1 MTANLPNILTAS
13 RIAAIPV
20 LAALFFMEGAGA
32 RWVALAVFALAAVTD
47 YLDGRLARAHQW
59 QSKLGQFLDPVADKL
74 LVASVI
80 FLLAAFDR
88 IGDFAILMAL
98 IILCREILISGLRE
112 YLAQYAVEVPVSALA
127 KWKTA
132 IQMLAMAFLI
142 VGDAAPWVQAKL
154 LGEIG
159 LTAAAALTLITG
171 YGYLRG
177 TIGHMR
183 GRNGAGDD
191 RSGESEEDA
200 ERRPAT
206 RPG

>member
-20 LAALFFMEGAGA
+20 LTVLFFVEGDAA
-32 RWVALAVFALAAVTD
+32 RWAALAVFALAALTD
-47 YLDGRLARAHQW
+47 YLDGYLARARHW

-74 LVASVI
+74 LIASVI

-88 IGDFAILMAL
+88 ISGFAIVMAL
-98 IILCREILISGLRE
+98 IILCREFLISGLRE
-112 YLAQYAVEVPVSALA
+112 YLAQSAVEVPVSALA

-132 IQMLAMAFLI
+132 IQMLAMGFLI
-142 VGDAAPWVQAKL
+142 VGDAAPWAQARL

-159 LTAAAALTLITG
+159 LTVAAALTLITG

-177 TIGHMR
+177 AIGHMR
-183 GRNGAGDD
+183 SQGGPG
-191 RSGESEEDA
+191 SGEKSEA
-200 ERRPAT
+200 EEEPDPRPAT
-206 RPG
+206 RTG

>member
-20 LAALFFMEGAGA
+20 LTALFFVEGDTA
-32 RWVALAVFALAAVTD
+32 RWTALAVFALAALTD
-47 YLDGRLARAHQW
+47 YLDGYLARARHW

-74 LVASVI
+74 LIASVI

-88 IGDFAILMAL
+88 IGGFAILMAL

-112 YLAQYAVEVPVSALA
+112 YLAQSAVEVPVSALA

-132 IQMLAMAFLI
+132 IQMLAMGFLI
-142 VGDAAPWVQAKL
+142 VGDAAPWAQARL

-159 LTAAAALTLITG
+159 LTAAAVLTLVTG
-171 YGYLRG
+171 YAYLRG
-177 TIGHMR
+177 AIGHMR
-183 GRNGAGDD
+183 SQTG
-191 RSGESEEDA
+191 SGEESEA
-200 ERRPAT
+200 EEKPDPRPVT

>member
-13 RIAAIPV
+13 RVAAIPV
-20 LAALFFMEGAGA
+20 LAALFFVEGDGA
-32 RWVALAVFALAAVTD
+32 RWVALAVFFLAAVTD
-47 YLDGRLARAHQW
+47 YLDGYLARARHW
-59 QSKLGQFLDPVADKL
+59 QSKFGQFLDPVADKL
-74 LVASVI
+74 LIASVI

-88 IGDFAILMAL
+88 IGGFAIVMAL

-112 YLAQYAVEVPVSALA
+112 YLAQSSIEVPVSALA

-132 IQMLAMAFLI
+132 IQMLAMGFLI
-142 VGDAAPWVQAKL
+142 VGDAAPWAQARL

-159 LTAAAALTLITG
+159 LTAAAVLTLITG

-177 TIGHMR
+177 AIGHMR
-183 GRNGAGDD
+183 GQSEPGDED
-191 RSGESEEDA
+191 TAEEDPDP
-200 ERRPAT
+200 RPAT

>member
-13 RIAAIPV
+13 RIAAIPI
-20 LAALFFMEGAGA
+20 LTALFFLEGDAA
-32 RWVALAVFALAAVTD
+32 RWAALAVFALAALTD
-47 YLDGRLARAHQW
+47 YLDGYLARARHW

-88 IGDFAILMAL
+88 ISGFAIVMAL

-112 YLAQYAVEVPVSALA
+112 YLAQSAVEVPVSALA

-132 IQMLAMAFLI
+132 IQMLAMTFLI
-142 VGDAAPWVQAKL
+142 IGDAAPWAQARL

-177 TIGHMR
+177 AIGHMR
-183 GRNGAGDD
+183 SQGGTG
-191 RSGESEEDA
+191 SGEESEA
-200 ERRPAT
+200 EEKPEPRPAT
-206 RPG
+206 RTG